1 MSQSQDLRMD
11 LKVDY
16 AFKQMFGQPQNAELL
31 IDFLNALFKQNERE
45 RIVSVTFPNTEL
57 TAETFADKEARLDVF
72 AVTDAEERINIEI
85 QLTNHRD
92 MAKRSL
98 YYWASL
104 FRSQAKSGMKY
115 RELNRTITVN
125 ILDFH
130 YFDSTPVYHSTYHLL
145 DDKTQ
150 MPMTDVMEIHFIELP
165 KLRKSYQDNLAQAVQ
180 DPLERWLLLL
190 DAADNEQIRLELEA
204 LAMKDPIMEK
214 AMEAW
219 AQISRDPDNWAAY
232 LARHMEMM
240 DRASWLAEAREEG
253 MEEGIKL
260 GREEGKLE
268 TILEIARNFLLM
280 NHDVSEV
287 ANATGLSVA
296 QVEEIKRQLH

>member
-1 MSQSQDLRMD
+1 MD
-11 LKVDY
+11 LKVDF

-31 IDFLNALFKQNERE
+31 IDLLNALFKRSKRE
-45 RIVSVTFPNTEL
+45 HIVSVTFPNTEL
-57 TAETFADKEARLDVF
+57 TAETFGDKEARLDVF

-85 QLTNHRD
+85 QLSNHRD
-92 MAKRSL
+92 MVKRSL

-115 RELNRTITVN
+115 LELNRTITVN

-145 DDKTQ
+145 DEKTQ

-165 KLRKSYQDNLAQAVQ
+165 KLRKSYLDNLAQAVQ

-190 DAADNEQIRLELEA
+190 DAADNEQIRTELEA

-219 AQISRDPDNWAAY
+219 EQISRDPDNWAAY
-232 LARHMEMM
+232 LARHMAMM
-240 DRASWLAEAREEG
+240 DKASWLADARA
-253 MEEGIKL
+253 EGIEV

-268 TILEIARNFLLM
+268 KSLEIARNFLLM